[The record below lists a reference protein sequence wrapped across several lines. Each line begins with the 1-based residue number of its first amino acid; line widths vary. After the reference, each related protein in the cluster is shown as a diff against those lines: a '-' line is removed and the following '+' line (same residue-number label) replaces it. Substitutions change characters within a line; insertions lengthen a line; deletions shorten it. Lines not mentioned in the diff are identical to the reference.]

1 MRYFF
6 CLLLYIFLCSCAQ
19 KNYVYFEGLTDE
31 TGNYVGSYQLP
42 EEPRIKF
49 GTVLGIRISSANAES
64 DRLYNGG
71 MAVGMA
77 TPSNEY
83 QGPRYLVDSRGDI
96 ELPLLGTLQVSNLT
110 RSELRYKL
118 KGMLTQYLKDPAVD
132 VRFLNTTVTVIGE
145 VAMPSTFDIPS
156 ENFTILQ
163 ALGEAGD
170 LTVYGRRDGVTVV
183 REINGRRTA
192 AKLDLNDA
200 AIFESP
206 YYFLQANDVVYVEPL
221 KSKSEQASLSRSNI
235 SIVVSILSVLAII
248 LVQGGGGR

>member
-31 TGNYVGSYQLP
+31 TGNYVGTYQLP
-42 EEPRIKF
+42 EEPRVKF
-49 GTVLGIRISSANAES
+49 GTVLGIKISSANAES

-71 MAVGMA
+71 MDVGMA
-77 TPSNEY
+77 SPSNEY
-83 QGPRYLVDSRGDI
+83 QGPRYLVDSRGGI

-110 RSELRYKL
+110 RSELRHKL
-118 KGMLTQYLKDPAVD
+118 KEMLTQYLKDPAVD

-145 VAMPSTFDIPS
+145 VGMPATFDIPS

-163 ALGEAGD
+163 ALGKAGD
-170 LTVYGRRDGVTVV
+170 LTVYGRRDRVTVV
-183 REINGRRTA
+183 REINGQRTA
-192 AKLDLNDA
+192 AKLNLNDA
-200 AIFESP
+200 GIFDSP
-206 YYFLQANDVVYVEPL
+206 YYFLQANDVIYVEPL

-235 SIVVSILSVLAII
+235 SIVVSVLSVLAIL
-248 LVQGGGGR
+248 LVQGGGA